1 MQVQWSADSLI
12 AEAPAGRDCEL
23 VNAEL
28 DFEDF
33 SEGVASMRLES
44 PAGDVQG
51 AMGCVEF
58 GQETLTVD
66 WNSGEWLC
74 MYVNMKIDGAFNW
87 DSNQRKFKMQRMVNS
102 GNWTMYLNE
111 WGVDISECST
121 CGGCSG
127 GDQCTTMNYDMRPVG
142 AGGVNPVEQWQSYT
156 VGVRLE
162 SGAGAS
168 DGGMRL
174 WGRREPRRLSPTT
187 VCTAPTARARW
198 SGAWGTFGM
207 SPYPQSPD
215 GTIWFDDF
223 LFTAGPE
230 ECSPRP

>member
-1 MQVQWSADSLI
+1 MQWSADSLI

-33 SEGVASMRLES
+33 SEGVASMRVES
-44 PAGDVQG
+44 PVGDVQG

-74 MYVNMKIDGAFNW
+74 MYFDMKIDGDFNW

-102 GNWTMYLNE
+102 GSWTMYLNE
-111 WGVDISECST
+111 WGVDISECSK
-121 CGGCSG
+121 CEGCSG
-127 GDQCTTMNYDMRPVG
+127 GDQCTTMNYDMRPAR
-142 AGGVNPVEQWQSYT
+142 AGGENPVEQWQSYT

-162 SGAGAS
+162 SGGGAA

-174 WGRREPRRLSPTT
+174 WVDGVLADSADDRVYCPDI
-187 VCTAPTARARW
+187 V
-198 SGAWGTFGM
+198 GAMVGAC
-207 SPYPQSPD
+207 PD
-215 GTIWFDDF
+215 GTIWLDDF
-223 LFTAGPE
+223 LFTAGPD
-230 ECSPRP
+230 ECTPRP